1 MFPAR
6 LRIAIF
12 SLCNPGAY
20 LIHDKMNWSKIKR
33 EFLLVL
39 WAVQV
44 LQIVRSRV
52 ISANRFITI
61 WHKRKVLLS
70 TNLFF
75 LHTEQRIRVKFSR
88 KQPENVTQYL
98 TCARVFNEG
107 DCPEATIDFSIGRK
121 NILVSV
127 WENIIFVLFF
137 LSKFEVRSITD
148 LQNRTRSIFFAL
160 SNSRVYMKE

>member
-1 MFPAR
+1 MHHVPAGRPSSISTLSLLMCPAR

-52 ISANRFITI
+52 NFGESLYHNMAQKKTLV
-61 WHKRKVLLS
+61 KYKS
-70 TNLFF
+70 FF
-75 LHTEQRIRVKFSR
+75 LHTGQRIRVKFSR

-98 TCARVFNEG
+98 TCARVFTEG

-121 NILVSV
+121 NILVNV
-127 WENIIFVLFF
+127 WKNIIFVLLF
-137 LSKFEVRSITD
+137 LSKFEVRYITD
-148 LQNRTRSIFFAL
+148 
-160 SNSRVYMKE
+160 